1 MAVANSPYRMQVL
14 QEVEKIP
21 EEYLVALLKMVRVFH
36 ESIILKPAE
45 ESFQQGWQEALQDE
59 TRPVSELWEDIDAE

>member
-1 MAVANSPYRMQVL
+1 MAVLESPYRTQVL
-14 QEVEKIP
+14 KEVENIP
-21 EEYLVALLKMVRVFH
+21 EEYLSALLKMIRVFH

-45 ESFQQGWQEALQDE
+45 ESFRQGWQEALRDE